1 MSTVLTYVGEEWAA
15 SRMAGTGS
23 LNIAATHIGWGTG
36 TGQAAKGDLWLGG
49 TAVALVGDTT
59 EVGTRGSAAVD
70 ITGSGTSAKFR
81 ALATLSN
88 TSGSSYAITEAGL
101 FSASTAGASM
111 FVRGDFG
118 VINLNDGDQ
127 ITFTITIDPQ

>member
-1 MSTVLTYVGEEWAA
+1 MATVLTNVGEEWAA

-36 TGQAAKGDLWLGG
+36 TATAVKGDTALG
-49 TAVALVGDTT
+49 T
-59 EVGTRGSAAVD
+59 EVGTRGSATATLNG
-70 ITGSGTSAKFR
+70 TGSSAKFQ
-81 ALATLSN
+81 AVATLTNS
-88 TSGSSYAITEAGL
+88 SAGSYAITEAGL
-101 FSASTAGASM
+101 FSASSSGSM
-111 FVRGDFG
+111 FVRGDFA